1 MSQDSTST
9 LFPRLETKRLMLR
22 ETTNKDVAAVFAIF
36 SDPKTTQFHNLD
48 TFTHI
53 NEAIEVIERRA
64 IGFKNQRGIRWGIA
78 RKADDCL
85 IGSCG
90 FTWNKEVTAAEVGY
104 ELKSEF
110 WRQGIMS
117 EALQVILQ
125 YGFEDKQLQFIIAE
139 IMPEN
144 IASKKRLEKFSFH
157 SQGISNKH
165 GYWKGKYHDLERFK
179 LTRDNFKVTW

>member
-1 MSQDSTST
+1 MNQDSTLA
-9 LFPRLETKRLMLR
+9 LFPCLETTRLVLR
-22 ETTNKDVAAVFAIF
+22 QTTNEDVAEVFAIF

-53 NEAIEVIERRA
+53 NQALEVIEQRA
-64 IGFKNQRGIRWGIA
+64 MGFENKYGIRWGIA
-78 RKADDCL
+78 LKEDGL

-90 FTWNKEVTAAEVGY
+90 FTWNKEFTGAEVGY

-125 YGFEDKQLQFIIAE
+125 YGFEVKLQFVIAE
-139 IMPEN
+139 IMLEN
-144 IASKKRLEKFSFH
+144 TASKKLLEKFNFQSK
-157 SQGISNKH
+157 GILKKQ
-165 GYWKGKYHDLERFK
+165 GYWKGRHHDLERFK
-179 LTRDNFKVTW
+179 LTRDKFKVT